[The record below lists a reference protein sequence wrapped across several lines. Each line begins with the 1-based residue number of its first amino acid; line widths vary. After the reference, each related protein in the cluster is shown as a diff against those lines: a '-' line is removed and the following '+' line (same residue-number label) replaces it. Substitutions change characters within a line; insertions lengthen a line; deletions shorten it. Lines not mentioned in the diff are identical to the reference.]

1 MTLTLTL
8 TLTLTS
14 PQGDEGG
21 RETLEEL
28 LHHHL
33 DIECYDEGTGMFG
46 MLEGSTLMGTA
57 DVDLKECMYAHE
69 TALSARLSTQGV
81 VYLQVRLALTRTLTP
96 S

>member
-1 MTLTLTL
+1 
-8 TLTLTS
+8 
-14 PQGDEGG
+14 
-21 RETLEEL
+21 
-28 LHHHL
+28 
-33 DIECYDEGTGMFG
+33 MFG

-81 VYLQVRLALTRTLTP
+81 VYLQVRLALTRTLTLTP